1 MQKHGIG
8 AALAVSAALT
18 FWAAPAAAQMVS
30 PTNPEAI
37 KEVIEAKGWE
47 ATLNLPDDD
56 NPYIESS
63 YHEMAFIVL
72 FMNCDDNHRNCKT
85 LQYYVG
91 FSDAKDTTLER
102 INQWNKEKRFAR
114 CYRDDEGDPVIEMDV
129 DLDFDGLPRQNVD
142 ESLTTWAA
150 LMDAFYEHLFP
161 E

>member
-1 MQKHGIG
+1 MQKHAIG
-8 AALAVSAALT
+8 AALTASVALL
-18 FWAAPAAAQMVS
+18 FSAAPAAAQMVS

-56 NPYIESS
+56 NPYIQSS
-63 YHEMAFIVL
+63 YHEMGFVVL

-85 LQYYVG
+85 LQYYTG
-91 FSDAKDTTLER
+91 FSDAKETTLER
-102 INQWNKEKRFAR
+102 INEWNMEKRFAR
-114 CYRDDEGDPVIEMDV
+114 SYRDAEGDPVIEMDI

-142 ESLTTWAA
+142 ESLNTWAS
-150 LMDAFYEHLFP
+150 LMDAFYEHIFP